1 MPRWNRVG
9 PDGLYGRRPGPRG
22 RMRHWIRNWTDRHPF
37 STLAI
42 CLVVLGFI
50 TWWEAARIEGAQGTV
65 TQGWGTGLAVGIL
78 ACLGPAPPGG
88 QRSWLPGPA
97 SAAAEDGHTP
107 GPDPGGQ
114 PQRLR
119 TRHAAAV
126 RLTGGPYV
134 ITTGIEVGEI
144 TYVATFSAYF
154 LVLVIWMAIRLYR
167 RRCQ

>member
-1 MPRWNRVG
+1 
-9 PDGLYGRRPGPRG
+9 
-22 RMRHWIRNWTDRHPF
+22 MRNWIRNWTDRHPF

-65 TQGWGTGLAVGIL
+65 TQGWGTGLAAGIL
-78 ACLGPAPPGG
+78 ACLG
-88 QRSWLPGPA
+88 L
-97 SAAAEDGHTP
+97 SAAWWTTILATR
-107 GPDPGGQ
+107 GQ
-114 PQRLR
+114 P
-119 TRHAAAV
+119 V
-126 RLTGGPYV
+126 RQQKMAIPLGLILVVSLSVCGRGTLPPSNSTGGPYV

-167 RRCQ
+167 RRRQ